1 MVTKREDG
9 RYQTKITVTVS
20 GKKVVKY
27 FYGKTEKEV
36 KRKIAEFK
44 TDQIAGRFFG
54 EVAEEWK
61 DEHFSKVAHKTTE
74 CYNAPFKRIV
84 EQFEDIRITSI
95 TPQILSLFIIEI
107 AKKGYSLRTVRAH
120 IAVLNMIFKYA
131 VLNGYLGSNPAEYV
145 KAPNGLKTTRR
156 ELPEDNQLQ
165 LIKNSFDKSF
175 GLFAY
180 LILFTGCRRGEA
192 LALRYEDID
201 FDKKIIR
208 VRNSLYFENN
218 KPVIKTT
225 KTESGKRD
233 IVLLDPLISK
243 LDKNG
248 KGYIF
253 NTDGEPITLSA
264 FQKRWAKYKK
274 ESGVNITPHQIRHAY
289 ATILYEAG
297 IDEKMAQE
305 LLGHANISTTLNIYT
320 HIRTCRKVDAAQ
332 KLNAFL
338 S

>member
-1 MVTKREDG
+1 MITKRADG
-9 RYQTKITVTVS
+9 RYQTRVTITVR
-20 GKKVVKY
+20 GKKTQKY

-36 KRKIAEFK
+36 KRKLAEFQ
-44 TDQIAGRFFG
+44 TNQIAGRFFG

-61 DEHFSKVAHKTTE
+61 IEHFARVAHKTTE
-74 CYNAPFKRIV
+74 CYNAPFKRII
-84 EQFEDIRITSI
+84 EQFGSIRITSI
-95 TPQILSLFIIEI
+95 TPQMLSLFIIQVS
-107 AKKGYSLRTVRAH
+107 KQGFSLRTVRAH
-120 IAVLNMIFKYA
+120 IAVLNMIFKFS
-131 VLNGYLGSNPAEYV
+131 VLNGYTETNPAEYITPP
-145 KAPNGLKTTRR
+145 KGLKTTRR
-156 ELPEDNQLQ
+156 EIPEDDQLRT
-165 LIKNSFDKSF
+165 IKNSCDKFF

-201 FDKKIIR
+201 FEKKIIKI
-208 VRNSLYFENN
+208 RNSLYFENN

-233 IVLLDPLISK
+233 VVLLDPLIDK
-243 LDKNG
+243 LDRNS

-253 NTDGEPITLSA
+253 NTDGAPITLSA
-264 FQKRWAKYKK
+264 FQKRWKRYQK

-320 HIRTCRKVDAAQ
+320 HIRNSRKEDAAQ
-332 KLNAFL
+332 KLNAFFA
-338 S
+338 